1 MSDPTRIKFN
11 IASMIDQGATEAEIE
26 TYIASEGTTAQDLRG
41 GHMSPDDEAVYTSL
55 AQDPRSTAAS
65 LQGFARSRGFDVTDQ
80 DAADF
85 IAARSR
91 NPNVGG
97 GLLYK
102 AAPAPDVSAAP
113 ADPPKAQPN
122 TILEGTSATAGEFMD
137 GLLPGSGKFLAGA
150 GGALGN
156 TIAAGLGMTDWH
168 PGQAY
173 DEEAAANGR
182 DQTRLEADHPDIAS
196 AAGWAGFGSS
206 FLLPAAKVLKG
217 GGVLAGAGNGAI
229 NGVGYGVLSGA
240 LNDTGEGRVANAV
253 NGGALGGVLGGAAA
267 PVARYVGETVA
278 TARRNIPGVNGVL
291 SSMENLPRRVLG
303 QPLIPAT
310 AAAEAQAE
318 RILNREMKD
327 ATIATGM
334 GTGTVPA
341 TPANV
346 AAEVNRR
353 GALGTPAMP
362 ADVSEPLRSA
372 AGWALQGKGTMA
384 TRSRGVL
391 YARQAQQGPRVRQ
404 HITDQ
409 LGPTVDP
416 LAEVEAIRARASA
429 ASEPGYRAAYAQ
441 PVVVTPEI
449 ASIMQ
454 TPAFRDAVPQA
465 VRNIRNAQRD
475 PQALGFALDADG
487 NIGGVETL
495 STEGFDQVI
504 RAMRDSGQAAM
515 RPSGFRPVDTTN
527 SVHINNRARDLRGAL
542 SSQNQ
547 AYADVTANY
556 ADEMALREGL
566 ERGAD
571 VGKLSGPEI
580 EAQRRAMPQHAQE
593 SWMVGAR
600 TALADAVTNSALR
613 PTANTVPALRS
624 GLGLSGAGSASST
637 GDVIKQAAIE
647 NMSGR
652 PGVLRSLD
660 DRLGAEDDAFRT
672 FAAVSSSG
680 RSGGSHDDTAGQL
693 GTVVD
698 IARKVASGR
707 PLAALATAALRGN
720 PKGTARF
727 RQDVQDHTA
736 SLLTASSPREVRR
749 AMGALSSRPATDQ
762 ARSGALYQGTAKL
775 AAIGTLQAA
784 GQSTDP
790 VLWEDDE
797 TEPLEAPY
805 SPAPALLAPMYRRP
819 R

>member
-1 MSDPTRIKFN
+1 MTDPTRIKN
-11 IASMIDQGATEAEIE
+11 NVGSMIDQGATEAEIE
-26 TYIASEGTTAQDLRG
+26 TYLASEGTTAQDLRG
-41 GHMSPDDEAVYTSL
+41 GKMSADDEAMYTAL

-65 LQGFARSRGFDVTDQ
+65 LQTFARMRGFNVTDQ
-80 DAADF
+80 AAADF
-85 IAARSR
+85 IAARER
-91 NPNVGG
+91 NPDVGG
-97 GLLYK
+97 AIPYEPTEPEAP
-102 AAPAPDVSAAP
+102 AAPPKGEPNSA
-113 ADPPKAQPN
+113 
-122 TILEGTSATAGEFMD
+122 LETLSSTAGEFMD
-137 GLLPGSGKFLAGA
+137 GLIPNAGRTLAGA

-156 TIAAGLGMTDWH
+156 TIAATLGNTDWH
-168 PGQAY
+168 PGKAY
-173 DEEAAANGR
+173 EEEATANDR
-182 DQTRLEADHPDIAS
+182 DQARLEADHPNVANT
-196 AAGWAGFGSS
+196 AGWAGLASS

-217 GGVLAGAGNGAI
+217 SGVLAGAGNGAV

-267 PVARYVGETVA
+267 PVARHIGETVS
-278 TARRNIPGVNGVL
+278 TARRNIPGLNGVL
-291 SSMENLPRRVLG
+291 TGVENLPRRVRG

-310 AAAEAQAE
+310 AAAEAQGE

-341 TPANV
+341 TPANI

-362 ADVSEPLRSA
+362 ADVSEPLRNA

-384 TRSRGVL
+384 TRSRGAL
-391 YARQAQQGPRVRQ
+391 YARQAQQAPRVRQ
-404 HITDQ
+404 HITDE

-416 LAEVEAIRARASA
+416 IAEVEAIRARASA
-429 ASEPGYRAAYAQ
+429 ASEPGYRAAYAE
-441 PVVVTPEI
+441 PVVVTPEM
-449 ASIMQ
+449 AGIMQ

-487 NIGGVETL
+487 NIGGAETL

-515 RPSGFRPVDTTN
+515 DRSGFRPTNTTN

-556 ADEMALREGL
+556 ADEMALKEAL

-580 EAQRRAMPQHAQE
+580 ETQRRTMPQHAQE
-593 SWMVGAR
+593 AWVTGAR

-637 GDVIKQAAIE
+637 GDAIKQGAIE
-647 NMSGR
+647 TMSGR

-660 DRLGAEDDAFRT
+660 DRLQAEQDAYQT
-672 FAAVSSSG
+672 FVTANSAG
-680 RSGGSHDDTAGQL
+680 PASGGMEEAAGHL
-693 GTVVD
+693 GTAVD
-698 IARKVASGR
+698 VARKVVTGR
-707 PLAALATAALRGN
+707 PLSALLTAAVQGN
-720 PKGTARF
+720 PRGTAKF
-727 RQDVQDHTA
+727 RSAVQDHTA
-736 SLLTASSPREVRR
+736 ALLTASSPREVKR
-749 AMGALSSRPATDQ
+749 AMGALSERPVTDQ
-762 ARSGALYQGTAKL
+762 ARQRALFQGASKL
-775 AAIGTLQAA
+775 AAIGTAQAA

-797 TEPLEAPY
+797 TESLEGPY
-805 SPAPALLAPMYRRP
+805 SPDDDLRAPMYRRA